1 MIKFVYKHIQKKTP
15 FSFEKQSIK
24 NYKESKLVDN
34 VEKKEEKIIKE
45 KDNSVMTTQ
54 EKINAASEI
63 LAKPNVKRI
72 VKKRDGLIERT
83 ESSATIL
90 TEDNKE
96 LLND

>member
-34 VEKKEEKIIKE
+34 VEKKE
-45 KDNSVMTTQ
+45 